1 MLEGRNVLLGITGS
15 IAAYK
20 AALLTR
26 LLIKRGASVKVIM
39 TKAASDFISPL
50 TLSTLSQN
58 KVYTDISSEDEWSN
72 HVELGL
78 WADIMLIA
86 PATAHTLS
94 KMAAGAADNML
105 IATYL
110 SAKSK
115 VFFAPAMDLDMW
127 KHPANQR
134 NIQRL
139 LEYGHHLIDV
149 GEGFLASGLEGKG
162 RMAEPEEIVQTLES
176 YFQQNT
182 PLKEQKILIT
192 AGPTNEPID
201 PVRFIGN
208 HSSGKMGYALAKA
221 ALEMGAEVRLII
233 GPHYLNI
240 NPHPN
245 LSVYP
250 VQTAQQMFDQAVNLF
265 STSDIAIMAA
275 AVADYRPKTIAS
287 QKLKK
292 KDENLQIE
300 LERTPDI
307 AFHLGQ
313 VKRNDQMLVGFA
325 LETSNELENATKKLH
340 KKNFDWIV
348 LNSMNDKG
356 AGFKGDTNKVTLID
370 KRENRIEFPLQSK
383 DELAFELLNQI
394 SEDLKL

>member
-94 KMAAGAADNML
+94 MMAAGAADNML

>member
-139 LEYGHHLIDV
+139 LEYGHHMIDV

>member
-313 VKRNDQMLVGFA
+313 VKSNDQMLVGFA

>member
-139 LEYGHHLIDV
+139 LEYGHHIIDV
-149 GEGFLASGLEGKG
+149 GEGFLASGLQGKG

-325 LETSNELENATKKLH
+325 LETNNELENATKKLH

-356 AGFKGDTNKVTLID
+356 AGFKGDTNKVALID

>member
-94 KMAAGAADNML
+94 MMAAGAADNML

-176 YFQQNT
+176 YLQQNT

-233 GPHYLNI
+233 GPHSLNI